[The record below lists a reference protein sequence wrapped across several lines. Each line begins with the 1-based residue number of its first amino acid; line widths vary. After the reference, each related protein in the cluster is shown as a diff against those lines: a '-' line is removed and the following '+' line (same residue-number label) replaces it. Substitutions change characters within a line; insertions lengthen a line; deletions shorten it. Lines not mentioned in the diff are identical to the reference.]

1 MAMIENIRN
10 RQGLL
15 MVFLGLGM
23 LSFLVPF
30 DAVLALM
37 GQGVSTEVGSVNGD
51 GITGTEYQV
60 AVQQRRGLGF
70 SGDQLPNEVWED
82 MTTTLFM
89 SDEYADIG
97 MTVSDK
103 EYQEMLFG
111 DLVSPYVSSAF
122 YSNGDNKRT
131 WVQNFQGMLSTPQG
145 KANFLR
151 YKEVIVT
158 KRKKEKF
165 EALAQAGAY
174 SNALEGKYDYLSSER
189 KAEFQYVVKL
199 FTAIADSVVNVSD
212 RDVQVYFNDHKD
224 EKKFQQIDGRDVTI
238 VKIPVGASSGDVDN
252 ITAELE
258 GIATAWDLADDAVE
272 FATTNNSGAEVVS
285 TIRLADVETDVN
297 ESTFFDVEVGTI
309 VGPYQTGNVLTVANI
324 LGRSMVPDTAASV
337 RHILLQAKDVKDAQE
352 MVALNSKAD
361 SLVRLLK
368 NGADFTDFASRF
380 SDDPGSKSNGG
391 VYEFFPQN
399 RMVKPFNDFSF
410 DKPVGSIGS
419 VETSYGVHVIEVL
432 DRRKKVE
439 EVEVAKITRQIGASD
454 KTKRDAYSESNEFA
468 IESSDRAALESAAKE
483 AGYTV
488 SEALDIRRKS
498 TSVSGMTNATEL
510 VNWAY
515 NAVVGEISQPILID
529 NNYVVAILNSSRE
542 KGTPDF
548 DAVEEKMRAGAL
560 KKAKGEHYA
569 KLMTG
574 GDLDEVA
581 AAAGATVKTALNV
594 NIKTSVIAGSGAS
607 AEPEVAGL
615 AFSIPVGE
623 MSNPIVGNHGVWV
636 IAPSSVTEAADK
648 TDFLTEQT
656 ALVTKALNGF
666 SLSIRNAIRDGS
678 DVVDSRN

>member
-1 MAMIENIRN
+1 
-10 RQGLL
+10 
-15 MVFLGLGM
+15 
-23 LSFLVPF
+23 
-30 DAVLALM
+30 
-37 GQGVSTEVGSVNGD
+37 
-51 GITGTEYQV
+51 
-60 AVQQRRGLGF
+60 
-70 SGDQLPNEVWED
+70 
-82 MTTTLFM
+82 
-89 SDEYADIG
+89 
-97 MTVSDK
+97 
-103 EYQEMLFG
+103 
-111 DLVSPYVSSAF
+111 
-122 YSNGDNKRT
+122 
-131 WVQNFQGMLSTPQG
+131 
-145 KANFLR
+145 
-151 YKEVIVT
+151 
-158 KRKKEKF
+158 
-165 EALAQAGAY
+165 
-174 SNALEGKYDYLSSER
+174 
-189 KAEFQYVVKL
+189 
-199 FTAIADSVVNVSD
+199 
-212 RDVQVYFNDHKD
+212 DVQVYFNDHKD
-224 EKKFQQIDGRDVTI
+224 EKKFQQIEGRDVTL
-238 VKIPVGASSGDVDN
+238 VKIPVGPSSEDVDN
-252 ITAELE
+252 ITAELQE
-258 GIATAWDLADDAVE
+258 MATTWDLAEDAAE
-272 FATTNNSGAEVVS
+272 FATTNSSDAEVVS

-297 ESTFFDVEVGTI
+297 ESTFFDVEIGTI
-309 VGPYQTGNVLTVANI
+309 VGPYQTGNVLTVAKI

-380 SDDPGSKSNGG
+380 SDDPGSKSKGG

-399 RMVKPFNDFSF
+399 QMVKPFNDFSF
-410 DKPVGSIGS
+410 DKPIGSIGS

-560 KKAKGEHYA
+560 IKAKGEHYA

-648 TDFLTEQT
+648 TDFLTEQS

>member
-37 GQGVSTEVGSVNGD
+37 GQGTSTEVGSVNGD

-82 MTTTLFM
+82 MTTALFM

-131 WVQNFQGMLSTPQG
+131 WVQNFQSMLSTQEG

-174 SNALEGKYDYLSSER
+174 SNALEDYLSSER

-199 FTAIADSVVNVSD
+199 FTTISDSVVKVSD

-224 EKKFQQIDGRDVTI
+224 EKKFQQIEGRDVTI

-252 ITAELE
+252 ITAELQ
-258 GIATAWDLADDAVE
+258 GIATAWDLAEDAVE
-272 FATTNNSGAEVVS
+272 FATTNSSGAEVVR

-297 ESTFFDVEVGTI
+297 ESTFFDVEIGTI
-309 VGPYQTGNVLTVANI
+309 VGPYQKRNLLTVANI

-368 NGADFTDFASRF
+368 NGADFTDLTTRF

-410 DKPVGSIGS
+410 DKPIGSIGS

-468 IESSDRAALESAAKE
+468 IESSDRATLESAAKE

-488 SEALDIRRKS
+488 SEARDVRRNS

-515 NAVVGEISQPILID
+515 NAEEGEISQPILID

-569 KLMTG
+569 LLMTG

-623 MSNPIVGNHGVWV
+623 MSNPIIGNHGVWV
-636 IAPSSVTEAADK
+636 IAPSKVTEAADK
-648 TDFLTEQT
+648 TDFLTEQS
-656 ALVTKALNGF
+656 ALVTQVRNGF

-678 DVVDSRN
+678 DVVDDRN

>member
-37 GQGVSTEVGSVNGD
+37 GQGTSTEVGSVNGD

-82 MTTTLFM
+82 MTTALFM

-131 WVQNFQGMLSTPQG
+131 WVQNFQSMLSTQEG

-174 SNALEGKYDYLSSER
+174 SNALEDYLSSER

-199 FTAIADSVVNVSD
+199 FTTISDSVVKVSD

-224 EKKFQQIDGRDVTI
+224 EKKFQQIEGRDVTI

-252 ITAELE
+252 ITAELQ
-258 GIATAWDLADDAVE
+258 GIATAWDLAEDAVE
-272 FATTNNSGAEVVS
+272 FATTNSSGAEVVR

-297 ESTFFDVEVGTI
+297 ESTFFDVEIGTI
-309 VGPYQTGNVLTVANI
+309 VGPYQKGNLLTVANI

-368 NGADFTDFASRF
+368 NGADFTDLTTRF

-410 DKPVGSIGS
+410 DKPIGSIGS

-468 IESSDRAALESAAKE
+468 IESSDRATLESAAKE

-488 SEALDIRRKS
+488 SEARDVRRNS

-515 NAVVGEISQPILID
+515 NAEEGEISQPILID

-569 KLMTG
+569 LLMTG

-623 MSNPIVGNHGVWV
+623 MSNPIIGNHGVWV
-636 IAPSSVTEAADK
+636 IAPSKVTEAADK
-648 TDFLTEQT
+648 TDFLTEQS
-656 ALVTKALNGF
+656 ALVTQVRNGF

-678 DVVDSRN
+678 DVVDDRN

>member
-82 MTTTLFM
+82 MTTTRFM
-89 SDEYADIG
+89 NDEYGDIG

-131 WVQNFQGMLSTPQG
+131 WVQNFQRMLSDPQG

-252 ITAELE
+252 ITTELQ
-258 GIATAWDLADDAVE
+258 GIATAWGLADDAVE

-285 TIRLADVETDVN
+285 TIRIADVETDVN
-297 ESTFFDVEVGTI
+297 ESTFFDVEIGTI

-410 DKPVGSIGS
+410 DKPIGSIGS

-454 KTKRDAYSESNEFA
+454 KTKRDAYSASNEFA

-569 KLMTG
+569 LLMTG

-594 NIKTSVIAGSGAS
+594 NIKTSVVAGSGAS

-666 SLSIRNAIRDGS
+666 SLSILNAIRDGS
-678 DVVDSRN
+678 DVVDARN

>member
-82 MTTTLFM
+82 MTTTMFM

-174 SNALEGKYDYLSSER
+174 SNALEGKYDYLSTER

-199 FTAIADSVVNVSD
+199 FTAITDSIVNVSD

-252 ITAELE
+252 ITTELQ

-297 ESTFFDVEVGTI
+297 ESTFFDVEIGTI

-337 RHILLQAKDVKDAQE
+337 RHILLQAKDVK
-352 MVALNSKAD
+352 
-361 SLVRLLK
+361 
-368 NGADFTDFASRF
+368 
-380 SDDPGSKSNGG
+380 
-391 VYEFFPQN
+391 
-399 RMVKPFNDFSF
+399 
-410 DKPVGSIGS
+410 
-419 VETSYGVHVIEVL
+419 
-432 DRRKKVE
+432 
-439 EVEVAKITRQIGASD
+439 
-454 KTKRDAYSESNEFA
+454 
-468 IESSDRAALESAAKE
+468 
-483 AGYTV
+483 
-488 SEALDIRRKS
+488 
-498 TSVSGMTNATEL
+498 
-510 VNWAY
+510 
-515 NAVVGEISQPILID
+515 
-529 NNYVVAILNSSRE
+529 
-542 KGTPDF
+542 
-548 DAVEEKMRAGAL
+548 
-560 KKAKGEHYA
+560 
-569 KLMTG
+569 
-574 GDLDEVA
+574 
-581 AAAGATVKTALNV
+581 
-594 NIKTSVIAGSGAS
+594 
-607 AEPEVAGL
+607 
-615 AFSIPVGE
+615 
-623 MSNPIVGNHGVWV
+623 
-636 IAPSSVTEAADK
+636 
-648 TDFLTEQT
+648 
-656 ALVTKALNGF
+656 
-666 SLSIRNAIRDGS
+666 
-678 DVVDSRN
+678 

>member
-82 MTTTLFM
+82 MTSTLFM
-89 SDEYADIG
+89 SDEYANIG

-131 WVQNFQGMLSTPQG
+131 WVQNFQGMLSDPQG

-252 ITAELE
+252 ITTELQ
-258 GIATAWDLADDAVE
+258 GIATAWDSADDAVE

-297 ESTFFDVEVGTI
+297 ESTFFDVEIGTI
-309 VGPYQTGNVLTVANI
+309 VGPYQTGNVLTVANV

-410 DKPVGSIGS
+410 DKPIGSIGS

-515 NAVVGEISQPILID
+515 NAEDGEISQPILID
-529 NNYVVAILNSSRE
+529 DNYVVAILNSSRE

-548 DAVEEKMRAGAL
+548 DAVEEKMRAGAI
-560 KKAKGEHYA
+560 KKAKGEYYA
-569 KLMTG
+569 TTY
-574 GDLDEVA
+574 DRRE
-581 AAAGATVKTALNV
+581 
-594 NIKTSVIAGSGAS
+594 
-607 AEPEVAGL
+607 
-615 AFSIPVGE
+615 F
-623 MSNPIVGNHGVWV
+623 
-636 IAPSSVTEAADK
+636 
-648 TDFLTEQT
+648 
-656 ALVTKALNGF
+656 
-666 SLSIRNAIRDGS
+666 R
-678 DVVDSRN
+678 